1 MKVGIIGGGAMG
13 SGIAQVSATAGNE
26 VILMDLSS
34 DVLNKA
40 KQSISN
46 QLEKSIE
53 RGKMTSVQKDS
64 IESNIHMATTMEA
77 LADVDLVIEAIVER
91 LDIKQKLFT
100 DLDAQL
106 PSSVILASNTSSL
119 SITSIAAVCKHPER
133 VVGLHF
139 FNPATLMPL
148 VEIIPAIQTNIEL
161 PSKLKDLMVEWK
173 KTPVIAKDTPGFIVN
188 RVARPFYSEALRI
201 LEEGMAS
208 KEEIDFSMK
217 QIGFKM
223 GPFELMDLIGHDV
236 NYAVTES
243 VFSAFY
249 FDPRFKPSITQKKL
263 VEAGWLGRKS
273 GKGFYP
279 YPAGAPECNPSME
292 IQKSIQDRILA
303 MLINEA
309 YDSLYLGL
317 ASAEDLDIAMTKG
330 VNYPKGLIAWGN
342 EIGLTQVAD
351 IMLQLYGQY
360 QEDRY
365 RLSVGIK
372 NKLAL

>member
-13 SGIAQVSATAGNE
+13 SGIAQVAATAGNE

-53 RGKMTSVQKDS
+53 KGKMTSIQKDS

-91 LDIKQKLFT
+91 LDIKQKLFA

-249 FDPRFKPSITQKKL
+249 FDPRFKPSITQTKL

-330 VNYPKGLIAWGN
+330 VNYPKGLILWGK
-342 EIGLTQVAD
+342 EIGLTKVAD
-351 IMLQLYGQY
+351 IMHQLYEQY

-365 RLSVGIK
+365 RLSMGIK
-372 NKLAL
+372 NKLVL